1 MSRKATER
9 QMELLKSERVQAPTE
24 TPKAETVTRYRL
36 ALVREEETPYEDL
49 SLDRPAAVARFL
61 NEQLNDR
68 PQEAMCAVYLDTR
81 NQLIAWQ
88 IAYLGT
94 LNRAAVEPR
103 ALLQMA
109 LLTNAAGII
118 LAHNHPSGDPSPS
131 VEDLAFTRRM
141 AEAGDVIGIRLVD
154 HLILG
159 GGDRWVSLRQRGG
172 W

>member
-1 MSRKATER
+1 MNRKTNKK
-9 QMELLKSERVQAPTE
+9 QMELLKSERVQESAVAAKIE
-24 TPKAETVTRYRL
+24 TITRYRL
-36 ALVREEETPYEDL
+36 ALVREEDTLYEDV
-49 SLDRPAAVARFL
+49 SLTHPKAVAEFL
-61 NEQLNDR
+61 NGQLHDR

-81 NQLIAWQ
+81 NRLIAWQ

-103 ALLQMA
+103 AFFQMA

-131 VEDLAFTRRM
+131 AEDLAFTRRM

-159 GGDRWVSLRQRGG
+159 GEAKWVSLRQRGF
-172 W
+172 

>member
-1 MSRKATER
+1 MSRKTKKK
-9 QMELLKSERVQAPTE
+9 QMELLKPERVQKT
-24 TPKAETVTRYRL
+24 AEADKTDIITRYRL
-36 ALVREEETPYEDL
+36 ALVREEDTPYEDV
-49 SLDRPAAVARFL
+49 SLTHPKAVAEFL
-61 NEQLNDR
+61 NGQLHDR

-81 NQLIAWQ
+81 NRLIAWQ

-131 VEDLAFTRRM
+131 AEDLAFTRRM
-141 AEAGDVIGIRLVD
+141 AEAGEVVGVRLID

-159 GGDRWVSLRQRGG
+159 DGSRWVSLRQRGA